1 MKNEDKELLKII
13 DIIVENV
20 FPQKIFLFGSRA
32 ARTHHKKSDYDIFV
46 IVEKCK
52 NVRKLE
58 KLLYYVMAKE
68 GIGVPVD
75 LMVDTRDKFE
85 KLKDNHY
92 LIYNQVDKYGRVIYE
107 RKATVSAM
115 A

>member
-1 MKNEDKELLKII
+1 MKNDDKELLRII
-13 DIIVENV
+13 DIIVKNA

-32 ARTHHKKSDYDIFV
+32 TDTNHEKSDYDIFV
-46 IVEKCK
+46 IVENRK
-52 NVRKLE
+52 NTRKIE
-58 KLLYYVMAKE
+58 KLLYYIMAKE
-68 GIGVPVD
+68 GVGVPVD

-85 KLKDNHY
+85 KLKGNHY

-107 RKATVSAM
+107 RKTTASAM